1 MKDFI
6 KKHLQLI
13 ILILFFTFF
22 IYAIN
27 TDNLTIL
34 IISVAILVFY
44 TFLDAYLILKA
55 KEYKTTYLIVILETL
70 NALSLIFIVHFTLN
84 RPLEINLENTITR
97 LNINILYNITYC
109 IITLIIQ
116 VLKSDGFKN
125 DVL

>member
-13 ILILFFTFF
+13 ILVLFFTFF

-109 IITLIIQ
+109 IITLIVQ